1 MIIRNKFKYALL
13 ILAAVAS
20 MANAEDAKINISGT
34 ISDPPCTFDAG
45 GGTNL
50 SINLGNDIQARAL
63 SSNGKGS
70 DWVPFTIK
78 FVDCPRDKSKVE
90 IKFSGT
96 PDDVDQIYLYANT
109 GTAKNVGVELR
120 ENSGGSYDRGFGNGQ
135 SIPEY
140 IAADRS
146 LKLDLKARVRATGAA
161 TAGSVASMVLITLT
175 YN

>member
-1 MIIRNKFKYALL
+1 LL

-34 ISDPPCTFDAG
+34 ITDPPCTFDAG

-50 SINLGNDIQARAL
+50 SINLGNDIQAQRLATK
-63 SSNGKGS
+63 GQGS

-78 FVDCPRDKSKVE
+78 FVDCPRNKSKVE

-96 PDDVDQIYLYANT
+96 PDDYNPAYLYAST
-109 GTAKNVGVELR
+109 GTAKNVAVELR
-120 ENSGGSYDRGFGNGQ
+120 ENSGGSYDAGFGNGQ
-135 SIPEY
+135 SVSQVPID
-140 IAADRS
+140 ADHS
-146 LKLDLKARVRATGAA
+146 VNYNLKARVTATGAA
-161 TAGSVASMVLITLT
+161 TAGSVASVVLITLI